1 MGHLSGFSIPGGWER
16 SPSPN
21 SQKFAHFP
29 PPGKIPPQQTPPSP
43 SPHQIFIPSSPKVN
57 SPLLNKK
64 ISNYNS
70 IKMSFLAVVRG

>member
-1 MGHLSGFSIPGGWER
+1 MGHLSGFSILGGWER

-29 PPGKIPPQQTPPSP
+29 PPGKIPP
-43 SPHQIFIPSSPKVN
+43 HQIFIPSSPKVN

-64 ISNYNS
+64 ISNYNP